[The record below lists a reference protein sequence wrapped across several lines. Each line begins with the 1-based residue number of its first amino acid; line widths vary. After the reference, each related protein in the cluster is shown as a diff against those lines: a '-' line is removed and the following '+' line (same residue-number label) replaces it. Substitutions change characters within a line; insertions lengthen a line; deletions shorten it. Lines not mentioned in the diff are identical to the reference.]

1 MNSMTGY
8 GRGEASNGDV
18 SVVVEMRSVN
28 NRFRDIQIRLP
39 RAYMVLESRIQKIM
53 KPRINRGRVEIF
65 VKRSAVE
72 SGQTISADPILAE
85 RYHAAMATVAKRL
98 TRDPDRIPLETLL
111 KQPGVLILSE
121 SEPDALVE
129 WTLVSTALE
138 SACDELLS
146 MRATEGAELFNDL
159 KQHLDQIRRLREEVE
174 EHCEG
179 INTRLHARLTARITR
194 LIGDRIE
201 PSRLA
206 AEAAVLADK
215 ADVSEE
221 LARILSHCSQ
231 FSQVMTEET
240 PIGRKMDFLT
250 QELNREINTIGSKSA
265 EHPIS
270 HRVVEMKSVLE
281 RIREQAANVE

>member
-18 SVVVEMRSVN
+18 SVVIEMRSVN

-85 RYHAAMATVAKRL
+85 RYHAAMSAVAKRL

-111 KQPGVLILSE
+111 KQPGVLTLSE

-159 KQHLDQIRRLREEVE
+159 KQHLDQIRSLRREVE

-231 FSQVMTEET
+231 FSQVMTEDN

>member
-28 NRFRDIQIRLP
+28 NRFRDIQVRLP

-85 RYHAAMATVAKRL
+85 RYHTAMATVAKRL
-98 TRDPDRIPLETLL
+98 TRDPDRISLETLL
-111 KQPGVLILSE
+111 KQPGVLTLSE

-159 KQHLDQIRRLREEVE
+159 KQHLDQILHLRAEVE
-174 EHCEG
+174 THCEG

-221 LARILSHCSQ
+221 LARILSHCNQ
-231 FSQVMTEET
+231 FSQVMIEDN